1 MRQGAPPYG
10 GASPPSRTYSGVN
23 MKVQIED
30 ISPIKKKLRFE
41 VPEADYKQ
49 ALEAAY
55 EKLKKKVQIKGFRK
69 GKVPRELLERYY
81 GAKTSMETVSD
92 LVDKS
97 YREAIEKNAIL
108 AVGMPNISDLKVED
122 NSPVKF
128 SAEVEVQPK
137 IETKHFDKIKLESKK
152 PPITDQEIETEMK
165 ALQKAHAQWVPEAE
179 WAPAATGH
187 TVTINFA
194 GTLEGVPFEGGKGE
208 NVQVPLGQ
216 NRFLPDFEKGMIGMK
231 KGESKEYPV
240 KFPEDYG
247 AKNLA
252 GKTAQFHVEI
262 LEIKREEL
270 PKLDDEFAKD
280 LGKYD
285 TLAKVKDEIR
295 ERMLKAKETENR
307 GELFKQVLE
316 HLIKKNSFELPEA
329 MVERELDYLWRT
341 VLQQLHQQRLTPE
354 QVGISEQDYRAKN
367 REEAVRR
374 IKGFLLFD
382 SIAKQNHL
390 EVQESEI
397 DEKLTEIAKG
407 YQQPME
413 AIKKFYREQ
422 NLIRPLYNQLLEQKT
437 LDFILTKA
445 KISEK

>member
-1 MRQGAPPYG
+1 
-10 GASPPSRTYSGVN
+10 

-41 VPEADYKQ
+41 VPEAEYKQ
-49 ALEAAY
+49 ALDTAY

-69 GKVPRELLERYY
+69 GKVPRNILEKYY
-81 GAKTSMETVSD
+81 GAKTSMEAVSE

-122 NSPVKF
+122 HSPLKF

-137 IETKHFDKIKLESKK
+137 VEAKHFDKIKLDSKK
-152 PPITDQEIETEMK
+152 PVVTEEELETEMK

-179 WAPAATGH
+179 GSAAETGH
-187 TVTINFA
+187 TVTINFV
-194 GTLEGVPFEGGKGE
+194 GTIGSVAFEGGSGE

-231 KGESKEYPV
+231 KGESKEFPV
-240 KFPEDYG
+240 NFPENYG
-247 AKNLA
+247 AQNLA
-252 GKTAQFHVEI
+252 GQTAQFRIEM
-262 LEIKREEL
+262 LEIKKEEL

-280 LGKYD
+280 LGKYESL
-285 TLAKVKDEIR
+285 TKVKEEIR
-295 ERMLKAKETENR
+295 ERMLKAKEGENR

-354 QVGISEQDYRAKN
+354 QVGISEQEYRAKN
-367 REEAVRR
+367 REEATRR

-382 SIAKQNHL
+382 SIAKQNNL

-397 DEKLTEIAKG
+397 DEKLTEIAQG

-413 AIKKFYREQ
+413 AIKNFYREQ

-437 LDFILTKA
+437 LDFIISKA